1 MLSLIHKLQRQPLR
15 VRKQLAFSFA
25 AALTALIA
33 LLWLVSQGSGA
44 EERSPRARESPGPT
58 AAFSEALGSFFH
70 DAGQALASVKDAV
83 SAVRETVY
91 PSAATSSF
99 PYRE

>member
-1 MLSLIHKLQRQPLR
+1 MLSLIHALQKKPLR

-25 AALTALIA
+25 AALTGVVT
-33 LLWLVSQGSGA
+33 LLWFVSQGNGA

-91 PSAATSSF
+91 PSAATSSL
-99 PYRE
+99 P